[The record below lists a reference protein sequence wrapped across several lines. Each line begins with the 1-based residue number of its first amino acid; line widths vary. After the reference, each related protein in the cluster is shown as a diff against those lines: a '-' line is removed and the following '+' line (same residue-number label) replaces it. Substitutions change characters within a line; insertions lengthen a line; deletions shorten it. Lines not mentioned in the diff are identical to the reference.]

1 MFNELYKN
9 KQAFEIFLTI
19 HVNFCCSS
27 VSRPALRSKPLLD
40 TMLWRTPAS
49 QKQYTNVDKGED
61 KKKYTIESTLKVSRY
76 TFGHSD
82 STPSLSWHIE
92 SLRSSMSQSSLRENE
107 TFSRSEGIAKLI
119 IMVWSVPNFR
129 QEIRQSYC
137 RNDNVKYDLD
147 EIPTLFYLY
156 MILWQIC
163 FV

>member
-1 MFNELYKN
+1 MPRVICEIPTSCRSESSNIELGRLDRLENNTMFNQLYKN

-19 HVNFCCSS
+19 HVNFCCLS
-27 VSRPALRSKPLLD
+27 VRRPALRSKPLLD

-49 QKQYTNVDKGED
+49 QKQYTKVDKGED

-107 TFSRSEGIAKLI
+107 TFSRSEGIA
-119 IMVWSVPNFR
+119 
-129 QEIRQSYC
+129 
-137 RNDNVKYDLD
+137 
-147 EIPTLFYLY
+147 
-156 MILWQIC
+156 
-163 FV
+163 

>member
-9 KQAFEIFLTI
+9 KRAFEIFLTI

-40 TMLWRTPAS
+40 TMLWRTPE
-49 QKQYTNVDKGED
+49 KQCIKVDKGED
-61 KKKYTIESTLKVSRY
+61 KTKYTIESTLKVSRY

-137 RNDNVKYDLD
+137 RNDNVKYDLGCTL
-147 EIPTLFYLY
+147 TLF
-156 MILWQIC
+156 
-163 FV
+163 